1 MGGNYNR
8 IGGFVLVIDT
18 KTRIKLAEGF
28 SPTLYKDSLGYAT
41 IGFGHLVTDDDN
53 FQEGVIYSPEELEG
67 VFNQD
72 YNIAKN
78 DAQSII
84 DNELNG
90 LNGYSEKQKE
100 IIESVLIDMCFNLG
114 KPRLLK
120 FKNFLQALRD
130 KDVKKAKA
138 EMLDSRWAVQV
149 KSRAIELSDMI
160 GKL

>member
-18 KTRIKLAEGF
+18 KTRIKQHEGF
-28 SPTLYKDSLGYAT
+28 SPTVYTDSLGFQT
-41 IGFGHLVTDDDN
+41 IGYGHLVIEKDN
-53 FQEGVIYSPEELEG
+53 FKEGEIYSPEELEC

-72 YNIAKN
+72 YEIAKN
-78 DAQSII
+78 DGQSII

-90 LNGYSEKQKE
+90 MNGYSEEQKQ
-100 IIESVLIDMCFNLG
+100 IIESVLIEMCFNLG
-114 KPRLLK
+114 KPRVLK

-130 KDVKKAKA
+130 KDFKKAKA
-138 EMLDSRWAVQV
+138 QMLDSRWAVQV
-149 KSRAIELSDMI
+149 KSRALILSDMI

>member
-1 MGGNYNR
+1 M
-8 IGGFVLVIDT
+8 IDT
-18 KTRIKLAEGF
+18 KTRIKQHEGF
-28 SPTLYKDSLGYAT
+28 SPTVYTDSLGFQT
-41 IGFGHLVTDDDN
+41 IGYGHLVIEKDN
-53 FQEGVIYSPEELEG
+53 FKEGEIYSPEELEG

-72 YNIAKN
+72 YEIAKN
-78 DAQSII
+78 DGQSII

-90 LNGYSEKQKE
+90 LNGYSEEQKQ
-100 IIESVLIDMCFNLG
+100 IIESVLIEMCFNLG
-114 KPRLLK
+114 KPRVLK

-130 KDVKKAKA
+130 KDFKKAKA

>member
-1 MGGNYNR
+1 M
-8 IGGFVLVIDT
+8 IDT
-18 KTRIKLAEGF
+18 KKRIRQHEGF
-28 SPTLYKDSLGYAT
+28 SPTLYRDSLGYAT

-72 YNIAKN
+72 YEIAKN
-78 DAQSII
+78 DGQSII

-90 LNGYSEKQKE
+90 LNGYSEEQKQ
-100 IIESVLIDMCFNLG
+100 IIESVLIEMCFNLG
-114 KPRLLK
+114 KPRVLK

-149 KSRAIELSDMI
+149 KSRALELSDMI

>member
-1 MGGNYNR
+1 M
-8 IGGFVLVIDT
+8 IDT
-18 KTRIKLAEGF
+18 KTRIKQHEGF
-28 SPTLYKDSLGYAT
+28 SPTVYTDSLGFQT
-41 IGFGHLVTDDDN
+41 IGYGHLVIEKDN
-53 FQEGVIYSPEELEG
+53 FKEGEIYSPEELEG

-72 YNIAKN
+72 YDVAKN

-90 LNGYSEKQKE
+90 LNGYSEEQKE

-160 GKL
+160 GNL

>member
-18 KTRIKLAEGF
+18 KTRIKQHEGF
-28 SPTLYKDSLGYAT
+28 SPTVYTDSLGFQT
-41 IGFGHLVTDDDN
+41 IGYGHLVIEKDN
-53 FQEGVIYSPEELEG
+53 FKEGEIYSPEELEG

-72 YNIAKN
+72 YEIAKN
-78 DAQSII
+78 DGQSII

-90 LNGYSEKQKE
+90 MNGYSEEQKQ
-100 IIESVLIDMCFNLG
+100 IIESVLIEMCFNLG
-114 KPRLLK
+114 KPRVLK

-130 KDVKKAKA
+130 KDFKKAKA
-138 EMLDSRWAVQV
+138 QMLDSRWAVQV
-149 KSRAIELSDMI
+149 KSRALILSDMI